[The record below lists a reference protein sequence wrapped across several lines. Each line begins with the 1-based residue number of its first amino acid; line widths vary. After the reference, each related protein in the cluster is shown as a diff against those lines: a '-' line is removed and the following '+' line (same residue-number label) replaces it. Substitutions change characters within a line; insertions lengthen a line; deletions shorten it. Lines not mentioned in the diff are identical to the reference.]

1 MFNFTKKTLKKD
13 GTHFLMDKV
22 VQRGKIELVV
32 SENIQTYHRWSLEI
46 QLRKR
51 RGGGGHKKTKLIKY
65 NWNPSNE
72 WEVPGEKC
80 TPLFGLTCI
89 GVLNSRLLGSSF
101 LKQGIVISLISIFW
115 TVKAF

>member
-1 MFNFTKKTLKKD
+1 
-13 GTHFLMDKV
+13 MDKV

-32 SENIQTYHRWSLEI
+32 SENIQTYHRQSLEI

-51 RGGGGHKKTKLIKY
+51 WGEGGGHKNTKLIKY

-89 GVLNSRLLGSSF
+89 GVLNRGWFLGFES
-101 LKQGIVISLISIFW
+101 
-115 TVKAF
+115 